1 MKYFCKILV
10 PEEQLIRCSKT
21 YGEDEGMEW
30 FDLVAWAIGIAVLA
44 LVVRTLATRSAARR
58 RREAR
63 DRELDRLRRFGS

>member
-1 MKYFCKILV
+1 MKYFCEISV

-44 LVVRTLATRSAARR
+44 LVTRTFATRSTATR

-63 DRELDRLRRFGS
+63 DRTLNRLRRFDS